1 MKKSVKMMI
10 MIFLLAIM
18 IVPSYI
24 VHATQTIK
32 IERKTY
38 IKTGTREEAKFYTE
52 KGYAYCITPNRS
64 GADQG
69 TTLNYMSKEEKG
81 GVLYLLEK
89 AGTSDKEYLETQ
101 LAIWLLRD
109 NYMPDY
115 YYKNP
120 NIEVVKKAK
129 TLLEEAKKQGNYTS
143 KQPTITLTL
152 DNSTITNT
160 EDNYY
165 YSQLVIIKT
174 ENNSQKP
181 IIELINAPEKAEIV
195 QVDVKE
201 SNTQKVYVK
210 VPETSI
216 SEIAKFKIKVVAK
229 GTINKVERYTTG
241 NIDLQDLV
249 ILAKEEKETSKTID
263 LTITPKKRTCEIFN
277 GKYYDKNG
285 YIVDKEEYEKQCI
298 HKCEHIDNTFYDK
311 NGIITTEENY
321 SLQCIT
327 HTCEIIGNRFFGK
340 NGIEVSE
347 MEYKAQCE
355 PQQVIVPDT
364 NTSQTKTLLALLLGS
379 IFLGSAIGAT
389 TYYHNKIEK

>member
-1 MKKSVKMMI
+1 MKKNFKVLWIICFLMI
-10 MIFLLAIM
+10 MII
-18 IVPSYI
+18 PSY
-24 VHATQTIK
+24 VVNASQTIK

-52 KGYAYCITPNRS
+52 KGYAYCITPNRI
-64 GADQG
+64 GAEQG

-129 TLLEEAKKQGNYTS
+129 SLLEEAKKQGNYTS

-152 DNSTITNT
+152 DNNTITNT
-160 EDNYY
+160 EENYY
-165 YSQLVIIKT
+165 YSQLVTIKT

-181 IIELINAPEKAEIV
+181 MIELINAPEKAEVV
-195 QVDVKE
+195 QVD

-216 SEIAKFKIKVVAK
+216 SETSKFKIKVVTK

-241 NIDLQDLV
+241 NMNLQDLV
-249 ILAKEEKETSKTID
+249 ILAKEDKEVSKTID

-285 YIVDKEEYEKQCI
+285 YIVEKEEYEKQCV
-298 HKCEHIDNTFYDK
+298 HKCEHIDNTYYDK
-311 NGIITTEENY
+311 DGMITTEETY
-321 SLQCIT
+321 SIQCIT
-327 HTCEIIGNRFFGK
+327 HTCEKVGNRFFGK
-340 NGIEVSE
+340 NGLEVSE
-347 MEYKAQCE
+347 LEYKAQCE

-364 NTSQTKTLLALLLGS
+364 NTSQIKTLLSILIGSILLGT
-379 IFLGSAIGAT
+379 AIGAT
-389 TYYHNKIEK
+389 TYYHDKIEK